1 MMTRQPSR
9 REAAEMLL
17 AAERGRHSLAE
28 RLRVPAWHVALLALA
43 EAVLFLLPGI
53 ASRPGHELRGAA
65 LFLPIAFAVVTMLL
79 LDARLLGRRGV
90 RLRSDRARAYPSVR
104 RALLLSGS
112 VALVGATITWIVALE
127 ISWIASLPIGA
138 AFAALSA
145 WTRLGVTEATRDDIR
160 AGRTRPR

>member
-1 MMTRQPSR
+1 MMTPQPSR
-9 REAAEMLL
+9 HEAREMLL

-43 EAVLFLLPGI
+43 EAILFLLPGI
-53 ASRPGHELRGAA
+53 SSRPGHELRGAA

-79 LDARLLGRRGV
+79 LDARLLERRGV

-104 RALLLSGS
+104 RALLVSGC
-112 VALVGATITWIVALE
+112 VALLGAAITWVVALE
-127 ISWIASLPIGA
+127 VSWVASLPIGA
-138 AFAALSA
+138 AFAAVSTWL
-145 WTRLGVTEATRDDIR
+145 RLGVTEATLSDIR

>member
-1 MMTRQPSR
+1 MTREPSR
-9 REAAEMLL
+9 QEAREMLL
-17 AAERGRHSLAE
+17 AVDRGRESLAE

-43 EAVLFLLPGI
+43 EAILFLLPGI

-65 LFLPIAFAVVTMLL
+65 LFLPIAFAVLTMVL
-79 LDARLLGRRGV
+79 LDSQVLGRRGV

-112 VALVGATITWIVALE
+112 VALVGAAITWIVALD
-127 ISWIASLPIGA
+127 ISWILALPIGIL
-138 AFAALSA
+138 FAALST
-145 WTRLGVTEATRDDIR
+145 WLRLGVTEATLDDIR

>member
-1 MMTRQPSR
+1 MMTPQPSR
-9 REAAEMLL
+9 REAEEMLR

-28 RLRVPAWHVALLALA
+28 RLRVPAWHVALLGLA

-65 LFLPIAFAVVTMLL
+65 LFLPIAFAVLTMLL
-79 LDARLLGRRGV
+79 LDAQLLGRRGV
-90 RLRSDRARAYPSVR
+90 RLRSDRSRAYPSVR

-112 VALVGATITWIVALE
+112 VALLGAAITWIVALE
-127 ISWIASLPIGA
+127 ISWIASLPIGLG
-138 AFAALSA
+138 FAALSA
-145 WTRLGVTEATRDDIR
+145 WLRLGVTEATIADIR